1 MSREIKFRGWI
12 NGYKRFAEAVE
23 VHSDGSWNYDFK
35 VGGNFEYGV
44 DKGGDRLSQFTGV
57 HDRDGKAIYEGD
69 ILNICFTSDSGE
81 FIHDGIYTAN
91 IDTFN
96 GVNFR
101 FNDLSWI
108 DHGHNQYPM
117 NMDLNSSNKLG
128 SVYAESGNKRFLYA
142 ADQYASDCEKPNS
155 YPFNDEKELKFH
167 SRYFKI
173 IGNIYEH
180 SHLLEG

>member
-1 MSREIKFRGWI
+1 MSREIKFRAWDKTLFKMFEPRTLRDI
-12 NGYKRFAEAVE
+12 AKEAPNNGVNWYQ
-23 VHSDGSWNYDFK
+23 
-35 VGGNFEYGV
+35 FEMM
-44 DKGGDRLSQFTGV
+44 QFTGV
-57 HDRDGKAIYEGD
+57 EDYDGKPIFEGD
-69 ILNICFTSDSGE
+69 ILNICFTSDSGT
-81 FIHDGIYTAN
+81 FIHDGIYTAG

-128 SVYAESGNKRFLYA
+128 SVYAESGDKRFLYV
-142 ADQYASDCEKPNS
+142 ADKYASDCEKPNS
-155 YPFNDEKELKFH
+155 YPFNDEKELRFH

-173 IGNIYEH
+173 IGNICEH
-180 SHLLEG
+180 GHLLKG